1 MTTSDLALVDT
12 NILVNSVYE
21 GAAHFA
27 PSRALLDRAKA
38 TDAGL
43 CVLPQNVAE
52 RSSSPR

>member
-43 CVLPQNVAE
+43 CVLPQNVA
-52 RSSSPR
+52 